1 MFANKGWVFRESGQP
16 SMRVDR
22 GVSWKSYTKDIS
34 INTFSWMSP
43 DYLAGLSIYI
53 VYMVYSLSL
62 SLWVPIIFALLFF
75 WCKVYC
81 HSLFEFFWGEICI
94 EIDTCFCHHKQGDE
108 AHICHLIMHVFCCME
123 HGNANKI
130 MLIQILISITHI
142 LFWNKVFLWY
152 SSRKL
157 HFNKSLVFTY
167 FLKPAKLIPFF
178 FFFFTIFTFYLGKT
192 IMLNKIM

>member
-1 MFANKGWVFRESGQP
+1 MDVTWL
-16 SMRVDR
+16 
-22 GVSWKSYTKDIS
+22 
-34 INTFSWMSP
+34 FSWP
-43 DYLAGLSIYI
+43 INIYCI
-53 VYMVYSLSL
+53 YGIFSLSL
-62 SLWVPIIFALLFF
+62 SLSVPIIFALLFF

-81 HSLFEFFWGEICI
+81 HSLFEFFLGEICI

-167 FLKPAKLIPFF
+167 FLKPVKLIPF